1 VNSHKLKSS
10 IVEELIS
17 SLKKVVGSNSV
28 PLHEPSFDG
37 NEWKYIKEC
46 LESTYVSSVGNF
58 VTDFENA
65 LTKYTGS
72 KYAVAVVNGTEALHV
87 ALKLIGVLPGEEVL
101 VPALTFIGTAN
112 AVSYCGA
119 SPHFVDSEESTL
131 GIDTQK
137 LRVYLK
143 KIAKKDSSNL
153 VNKLTGRR
161 IRALVPMHTFGHPS
175 NLDELI
181 SLAEDFGISL
191 VEDAAESLG
200 SYYKGRHTGTFGI
213 AGILSFN
220 GNKTITTGGG
230 GAILTSSETIAFR
243 AKHITQTARLKHK
256 WEFVH
261 DEIGFNY
268 RMPNLNAALG
278 LAQIEQLPKKLE
290 YKRRLYLNYKDALS
304 TITGLSLFHEPTNC
318 SSNYWL
324 QTIILDDK
332 YSSMRD
338 DILEATNRIG
348 ISTRPAWKLINEL
361 PPYRD
366 TPKMDLQCARSLASR
381 IINIPSSPQ
390 LMEQKN

>member
-1 VNSHKLKSS
+1 L
-10 IVEELIS
+10 VEELIF
-17 SLKKVVGSNSV
+17 SLKKVVGSNPV

-65 LTKYTGS
+65 LTEYTGS

-119 SPHFVDSEESTL
+119 SPHFIDSEESTL
-131 GIDTQK
+131 GIDAQK

-143 KIAKKDSSNL
+143 KIAKKDASNL
-153 VNKLTGRR
+153 INKVTGRR

-181 SLAEDFGISL
+181 SVADDFGIAL

-200 SYYKGRHTGTFGI
+200 SYYKGGHTGTFGI

-230 GAILTSSETIAFR
+230 GAILTSSETIASR
-243 AKHITQTARLKHK
+243 AKHITQTAKLKHN

-290 YKRRLYLNYKDALS
+290 RKRKLYLHYKEVLS
-304 TITGLSLFHEPTNC
+304 NIPGLSLVQEPPLC

-324 QTIILDDK
+324 QTVILDKSHSHFRDK
-332 YSSMRD
+332 V
-338 DILEATNRIG
+338 LQATNLLG
-348 ISTRPAWKLINEL
+348 ITTRPAWKLISEL
-361 PPYRD
+361 SPYKNN
-366 TPKMDLQCARSLASR
+366 PKMNTDCAHSLASR

-390 LMEQKN
+390 LIENEK